1 MKRRTFHR
9 PRRIFIGIKL
19 PEELSDSFVDLQ
31 SAFGE
36 LPGRFIPPKDIHLT
50 LVPPFET
57 RDLPYVKGTLRV
69 ALEQVQKFKL
79 RFSRLSYCPDKEHPR
94 LAWIECG
101 ATKEI
106 ISLKKK
112 LLKALNIKEKVP
124 FVPHMTIA
132 RFKKAD
138 SENITY
144 RPIQRPVR
152 FSMDVESIELFES
165 PHRGGTGYK
174 VLASIK
180 LQPKDGAPLWHGP

>member
-1 MKRRTFHR
+1 MTRHKLHR

-19 PEELSDSFVDLQ
+19 PEELSDGIIGLQ

-36 LPGRFIPPKDIHLT
+36 LPGRFIPPEDIHLT

-57 RDLPYVKGTLRV
+57 RDLPYVKGTLRATLGRV
-69 ALEQVQKFKL
+69 RKFKL
-79 RFSRLSYCPDKEHPR
+79 HFSQLSYGPDKERPR
-94 LAWIECG
+94 LVWIECS

-112 LLKALNIKEKVP
+112 LLKVFNKKEKIP

-138 SENITY
+138 SEKVGH
-144 RPIQRPVR
+144 RPIQRPVQ
-152 FSMDVESIELFES
+152 FSMNVESIELFES
-165 PHRGGTGYK
+165 PDRGGTGYK
-174 VLASIK
+174 VLASVK
-180 LQPKDGAPLWHGP
+180 LQPKDGVPLWHKS